1 MDNQFSILLQLI
13 GVGMLSVQKN
23 IFSTKFLLTILAI
36 IVIQT
41 SSAQNKEHKKT
52 SVYKV
57 NKKIEIPVTVGL
69 FIIHQFG
76 FTAINDKPSLTEYE
90 VSQLDANDIWKF
102 DRIATEQDAS
112 YTQKAHDISDWIL
125 NVSVVLPALLVIDNK
140 IRRDWFNLLVMYGET
155 HAINT
160 SVYIATAAIADRIRP
175 YVYNE
180 DVPMGDK
187 TGHGTKI
194 SFYSGHV
201 STTASAS
208 FFMAKVYSDYHPE
221 LGNKRFWLF
230 GAALIPPIAVG
241 YYRVKAM
248 KHFPT
253 DVITGITV
261 GAAAGILVPHFH
273 KIKKDKSNFSF
284 IPFAG
289 GINGLKVRYSMH

>member
-1 MDNQFSILLQLI
+1 MGKHKLISLLCITVLVVTLAQ
-13 GVGMLSVQKN
+13 STYAQK
-23 IFSTKFLLTILAI
+23 
-36 IVIQT
+36 
-41 SSAQNKEHKKT
+41 KEPKEPT
-52 SVYKV
+52 VYKV

-76 FTAINDKPSLTEYE
+76 FKAINDKPGLTEYE
-90 VSQLDANDIWKF
+90 VSQLDANDIWKL
-102 DRIATEQDAS
+102 DRIATQQDAAYS
-112 YTQKAHDISDWIL
+112 EQAHKISDWIL
-125 NVSVVLPALLVIDNK
+125 NISVVLPALLVIDNK
-140 IRRDWFNLLVMYGET
+140 IRKDWLDVLILYGET

-160 SVYIATAAIADRIRP
+160 SIYIATAAIADRIRP

-180 DVPMGDK
+180 DVSMGEK

-221 LGNKRFWLF
+221 LGNKKFWLF

-241 YYRVKAM
+241 YYRIKAM

-253 DVITGITV
+253 DVITGIAV
-261 GAAAGILVPHFH
+261 GAAAGILVPHLH

-289 GINGLKVRYSMH
+289 GVNGLKIRYSIR

>member
-1 MDNQFSILLQLI
+1 
-13 GVGMLSVQKN
+13 MLKRKLT
-23 IFSTKFLLTILAI
+23 TKLFLTILSII
-36 IVIQT
+36 IVQ
-41 SSAQNKEHKKT
+41 SSFAQNKEPKEP

-76 FTAINDKPSLTEYE
+76 FKAINDKPGLTEYE

-102 DRIATEQDAS
+102 DRIATQQNADYAD
-112 YTQKAHDISDWIL
+112 KAHTISDWIL
-125 NVSVVLPALLVIDNK
+125 NITVVLPGLLVIDNK
-140 IRRDWFNLLVMYGET
+140 IRKDWFDLLVLYGET

-160 SVYIATAAIADRIRP
+160 SVYIATAAITDRIRP
-175 YVYNE
+175 YVYNA
-180 DVPMGDK
+180 DVSIGDK

-221 LGNKRFWLF
+221 LGNKKFWLY

-241 YYRVKAM
+241 YYRIKAM

-261 GAAAGILVPHFH
+261 GAAAGILVPHLH
-273 KIKKDKSNFSF
+273 KIKKEKSNFSF

-289 GINGLKVRYSMH
+289 GLNGLKVRYSIHY